1 MQKNVVILL
10 RTGNSTGRN
19 ILAGILKRIKDSD
32 GCSIRIA
39 SDADYF
45 RQLSASASA
54 LIADTTAPAE
64 TIQKAVAEGKP
75 VVLLNDWR
83 FSEHPSN
90 LGHIR
95 TDDGEIGFKAADY
108 FMSIGRFRS
117 FGYVPAYTDKEWS
130 VKRGRAFAHRL
141 KRKGLECRTFVAGKD
156 GESDIGAW
164 LKALPKPAAVF
175 CAGDNV
181 AADVAYA
188 AKKAKICIPSQMILL
203 GVDNDETYCTTS
215 SSQISSIEFDAENDG
230 AAAADLMLK
239 MLSSRKGK
247 TGRTICCGAV
257 KRIVERESTRPPAPA
272 ALLIERAM
280 TFIAET
286 ATKGIG
292 PQDVA
297 VHLGISRTLLDLR
310 FREMATST
318 VGELILEKRLAALST
333 LLRKSKNSI
342 ANLIKECG
350 FGSVN
355 HAKAVF
361 KKRFGLT
368 MREFRNKNRAPSL
381 IKKAEATPERNL
393 GCRRSEIPRSA
404 PRPPSRRGG
413 SRRGVGARS
422 RPS

>member
-10 RTGNSTGRN
+10 RTGNATGRN

-45 RQLSASASA
+45 RQFATSASA

-64 TIQKAVAEGKP
+64 TVQKAIADGKP

-83 FSEHPSN
+83 FREHPSN

-141 KRKGLECRTFVAGKD
+141 KRKGFDCCTFASGKD
-156 GESDIGAW
+156 GESDISAW
-164 LKALPKPAAVF
+164 LKALPKPTAVF
-175 CAGDNV
+175 CAWDNV

-188 AKKAKICIPSQMILL
+188 AKKEKIRIPSQMVLL
-203 GVDNDETYCTTS
+203 GVDNDETYCAS
-215 SSQISSIEFDAENDG
+215 SSPKISSIEFDAENEG
-230 AAAADLMLK
+230 VAAADLMLK
-239 MLSSRKGK
+239 MFSSRNGK

-257 KRIVERESTRPPAPA
+257 KRIVEQESTHPPAPS

-280 TFIAET
+280 KFIAKN

-297 VHLGISRTLLDLR
+297 AHLGISRTLLDLR

-318 VGELILEKRLAALST
+318 VGELILEKRLTSLST
-333 LLRKSKNSI
+333 LLRKSRSSI
-342 ANLIKECG
+342 ASLIKVCG

-361 KKRFGLT
+361 KKRFGMT
-368 MREFRNKNRAPSL
+368 MRDFRNKNH
-381 IKKAEATPERNL
+381 TT
-393 GCRRSEIPRSA
+393 
-404 PRPPSRRGG
+404 
-413 SRRGVGARS
+413 
-422 RPS
+422 